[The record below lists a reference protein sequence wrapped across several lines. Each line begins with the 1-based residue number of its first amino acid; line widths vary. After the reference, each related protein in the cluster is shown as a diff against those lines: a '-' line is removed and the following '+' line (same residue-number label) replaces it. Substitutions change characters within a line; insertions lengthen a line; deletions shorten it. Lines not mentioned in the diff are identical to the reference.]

1 MVAFFHTL
9 VPGLLLL
16 FKTLFRTA
24 LYLKSFH
31 SQSHIYR
38 IQNILHH
45 SLLMVNGS
53 PFFFIFVSSSI
64 GTLSGFFFY
73 AMPMRKCL
81 CFVVLLLAL
90 ASCQKGHMV
99 TVTVHGSG
107 SVSPLQVADVPTGES
122 CSFSITPDPGHSL
135 HALLVNGSKD
145 PAVTLTNS
153 ATSYLLTNIT
163 ADVVLGVQFIPT
175 PWIKLTVEPSGIVL
189 PYGDTCTVSWE
200 IANLSMVYL
209 NGEPVDTYR
218 NKKVLRLF
226 ADTKFTLTG
235 KFGDY
240 TFTEE
245 QEVQVGDWTT
255 STFGL
260 VSYYPWRYDSLGRS
274 SLDGKVLKRWKVEPE
289 ISSWVDYYHKDGT
302 ITYSNHPG
310 LKIPWSL
317 PDDNSITSTYQRFV
331 DGVIYD
337 FLNQMM

>member
-1 MVAFFHTL
+1 
-9 VPGLLLL
+9 
-16 FKTLFRTA
+16 
-24 LYLKSFH
+24 
-31 SQSHIYR
+31 
-38 IQNILHH
+38 
-45 SLLMVNGS
+45 MVNGS

-73 AMPMRKCL
+73 AMPMRKCF

-260 VSYYPWRYDSLGRS
+260 VSYYPWKYKALSVS
-274 SLDGKVLKRWKVEPE
+274 SFEGEILDYWIPDPELLSWVFYYHRDGKISYSFTEEIASWLIEGDTIFQNREPFKLQVNQNE
-289 ISSWVDYYHKDGT
+289 MILSYQTMYNGELIWFDMVFEHASDTPTD
-302 ITYSNHPG
+302 
-310 LKIPWSL
+310 
-317 PDDNSITSTYQRFV
+317 PD
-331 DGVIYD
+331 
-337 FLNQMM
+337 